1 MNTLTAVPESIQ
13 ASSSK
18 QSTAPP
24 LDGESAR
31 VKDQS
36 GRHEGLRLNG
46 HAVIFSIATALA
58 LATAAECQSVTHRP
72 SLIYGAVLWLW
83 WACLASAM
91 WKLSQR
97 LPIASNFSA
106 KAISIH
112 LLVGSM
118 LGVIHLLLLGSVGFT
133 DPGWQTHAS
142 ALSVWTSLL
151 NINRFGMEVLLY
163 GFLFGMI
170 GTIQFQ
176 IRAQRD
182 ALKSMEL
189 QKQLSAA
196 HLHALQMQLEPHF
209 LFNTLNAIT
218 TLVEFGR
225 QKEAVSMLSH
235 LNAIL
240 RRTLQRT
247 TPGESTPLARVGNN
261 GKLSRHRA
269 GPLRR
274 PAAHRD
280 QSGAGR
286 SGWLGAV
293 FPAPAHCGECHP
305 ARHCELRE

>member
-83 WACLASAM
+83 WALLTSAM

-97 LPIASNFSA
+97 LPLASNFSP
-106 KAISIH
+106 KAISSH
-112 LLVGSM
+112 LLVGSACWAS
-118 LGVIHLLLLGSVGFT
+118 VHLLLLGEPWVHRYGVA
-133 DPGWQTHAS
+133 DACYRDC
-142 ALSVWTSLL
+142 LWTSLL

-170 GTIQFQ
+170 GIIQFQ

-182 ALKSMEL
+182 ALKSLEL
-189 QKQLSAA
+189 QKQLSD
-196 HLHALQMQLEPHF
+196 
-209 LFNTLNAIT
+209 
-218 TLVEFGR
+218 
-225 QKEAVSMLSH
+225 SS
-235 LNAIL
+235 
-240 RRTLQRT
+240 
-247 TPGESTPLARVGNN
+247 ST
-261 GKLSRHRA
+261 
-269 GPLRR
+269 R
-274 PAAHRD
+274 PADATGAALPFQHAERD
-280 QSGAGR
+280 
-286 SGWLGAV
+286 
-293 FPAPAHCGECHP
+293 HHP
-305 ARHCELRE
+305 G